1 MDTIPLWTLVKGQR
15 AVIREFGAALPD
27 TYRQRLTEM
36 GFHGGERVTCL
47 LRPAFG
53 APRVYRV
60 SNTVFSLDEEIAAH
74 ILMQPEGVST

>member
-1 MDTIPLWTLVKGQR
+1 MDTIPLWTLVKGQC
-15 AVIREFGAALPD
+15 AVIRGFASALPD

-60 SNTVFSLDEEIAAH
+60 SNTVYSLDEDIAAH
-74 ILMQPEGVST
+74 ILMRPEGAST

>member
-1 MDTIPLWTLVKGQR
+1 MDTIPLWTLVKGQH
-15 AVIREFGAALPD
+15 AFIRGFGPTLTD
-27 TYRQRLTEM
+27 RYRQRLIEM

-74 ILMQPEGVST
+74 ILMQPEGVSA